1 MRKTELAC
9 YIFIVVVALLSVWA
23 LCDRIKVAE
32 IRGQRDEIKKDV
44 AAQTKERDKL
54 AGVVKT
60 YEELQSWETRLS
72 ATQADLTNQVV
83 VAEARQKM
91 AMELEDKANGRAKE
105 AEARKEKAENR
116 KDELEEEIAVKQGL
130 VEEHKAKL
138 EDIKKSIAI
147 TDEGLVN
154 KRSEKRNLE
163 KEVEN
168 LKVQRDEKKKML
180 DEMNAKYEELYPV
193 VTNLDVQA
201 IQLQAKKRALNEEVK
216 ATQEI
221 LNGKKTEVENKKR
234 ELAELEAAEE
244 KSKPA
249 IISLMGK
256 RDNLKEEVEDMQA
269 KKAGAEKEKIE
280 AEVAAEKAK
289 KDYEAWQKKLAEIMA
304 RVRVYGIA
312 AEDVE
317 KLEKEKKALA
327 EDVAKLEKG
336 KGELEGQKAQLEK
349 KVEELRQEA
358 HKAMMGIRLDLND
371 LATNVVTTI
380 KTKLETVNKEN

>member
-44 AAQTKERDKL
+44 AAQMKERDKL
-54 AGVVKT
+54 AGVVKA

-105 AEARKEKAENR
+105 LDERVK
-116 KDELEEEIAVKQGL
+116 ELE
-130 VEEHKAKL
+130 AKL
-138 EDIKKSIAI
+138 DDVKKSRENVNE
-147 TDEGLVN
+147 DLVN

-163 KEVEN
+163 KDIERLKGEN
-168 LKVQRDEKKKML
+168 EDLKARCDERQKML

-221 LNGKKTEVENKKR
+221 LNGKKTEVENRKR

-256 RDNLKEEVEDMQA
+256 RDNLKAEVEDMQA
-269 KKAGAEKEKIE
+269 KKAGVEKEKIE

-312 AEDVE
+312 VEDVE
-317 KLEKEKKALA
+317 KLEKEKKSLV

-358 HKAMMGIRLDLND
+358 HKAMMGIRLDLNN
-371 LATNVVTTI
+371 LVTNVVTTI

>member
-1 MRKTELAC
+1 MRKTELVC

-54 AGVVKT
+54 AGVVKA

-91 AMELEDKANGRAKE
+91 AMELEDKANKRVKE
-105 AEARKEKAENR
+105 LDERVK
-116 KDELEEEIAVKQGL
+116 ELE
-130 VEEHKAKL
+130 AKL
-138 EDIKKSIAI
+138 DDVKKSRENVNE
-147 TDEGLVN
+147 DLVN
-154 KRSEKRNLE
+154 KKSERGNLE
-163 KEVEN
+163 KDIERLKGEN
-168 LKVQRDEKKKML
+168 EDLKVRRDERQKML
-180 DEMNAKYEELYPV
+180 DEMNAKYEEWYPI
-193 VTNLDVQA
+193 VTNLDVQV
-201 IQLQAKKRALNEEVK
+201 IQKQAKNRALNEEVK

-256 RDNLKEEVEDMQA
+256 RDNLKAEVEDMQA

-280 AEVAAEKAK
+280 SEVAAEKAK

-317 KLEKEKKALA
+317 KLEKEKKALM

-336 KGELEGQKAQLEK
+336 KGKLEGQKAQLEK
-349 KVEELRQEA
+349 KVEELRQEV
-358 HKAMMGIRLDLND
+358 HKAMMGIKLDLND